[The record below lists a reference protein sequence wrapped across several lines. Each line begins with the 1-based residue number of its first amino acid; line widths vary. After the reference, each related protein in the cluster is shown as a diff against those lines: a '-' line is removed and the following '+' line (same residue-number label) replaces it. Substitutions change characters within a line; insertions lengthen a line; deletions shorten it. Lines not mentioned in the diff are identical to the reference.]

1 MLQKRYIMGGIL
13 ILAAVG
19 ALLYTGFR
27 EGTVYYYTI
36 QELNESASTLAD
48 EEIRVTGQVVNG
60 SLDWGEDSL
69 TVRFII
75 ADEGRTL
82 PVVYDGVAPDN
93 LLEGREVVVNGKYE
107 MSGIFL
113 ANSILTKCPSKYE
126 PQ

>member
-1 MLQKRYIMGGIL
+1 MLQKRFIVGGVL
-13 ILAAVG
+13 VLAAVG
-19 ALLYTGFR
+19 ALLYTGFK

-36 QELNESASTLAD
+36 QELKDGASTLVD
-48 EEIRVTGQVVNG
+48 EEIRVTGQVVDG
-60 SLDWGEDSL
+60 SLDWEEDNL
-69 TVRFII
+69 TVRFTI
-75 ADEGRTL
+75 ADEGETL

-107 MSGIFL
+107 KSGIFL

>member
-1 MLQKRYIMGGIL
+1 MGGIL